1 MLKTLEFGVT
11 VILYDEISVLDF
23 VSKAKEGRT
32 NKNREKRDIRKGDK
46 RFSFIIIYSSYIVW
60 ISASILME
68 PQFVVME
75 YSISPT
81 CQTVVL
87 LLMLSNM

>member
-1 MLKTLEFGVT
+1 MLKTLELGVT
-11 VILYDEISVLDF
+11 VILYDEISALDF

-32 NKNREKRDIRKGDK
+32 NKNRKKKDVRKEDK

-68 PQFVVME
+68 TQFVVME

-87 LLMLSNM
+87 LLILSNM